1 MSMSESFDF
10 ENTIEDK
17 DCSFNNG
24 RKKPEITKT
33 KMYLLLLQMLGSVVA
48 YNIINKVQNV
58 QVSPTGRIFDHP
70 YLQAAISCVGHL
82 IGFAHYKVLQIRN
95 RATDEGKIFP
105 KKLIWIPSCLDLFE
119 HVTRNIAVTLIAAS
133 AAQMLK
139 STTVVFAALLSVFY
153 LKNKLYR
160 HHNSA
165 IILIILGTALV
176 GFALVVEGG
185 DNNKSKSLI
194 TGIILMLIG

>member
-1 MSMSESFDF
+1 MSKSESFDF

-70 YLQAAISCVGHL
+70 YLQAAISCLGHL

-95 RATDEGKIFP
+95 KATDEGKIFP

-139 STTVVFAALLSVFY
+139 SSTVVFAALLSVFY
-153 LKNKLYR
+153 LKN
-160 HHNSA
+160 
-165 IILIILGTALV
+165 
-176 GFALVVEGG
+176 
-185 DNNKSKSLI
+185 
-194 TGIILMLIG
+194 

>member
-1 MSMSESFDF
+1 MQKSD
-10 ENTIEDK
+10 
-17 DCSFNNG
+17 
-24 RKKPEITKT
+24 
-33 KMYLLLLQMLGSVVA
+33 
-48 YNIINKVQNV
+48 
-58 QVSPTGRIFDHP
+58 TGRVFDHP

-82 IGFAHYKVLQIRN
+82 IGFAHYKELKIRN
-95 RATDEGKIFP
+95 KVTDEAKMFP

-139 STTVVFAALLSVFY
+139 STSVVFAALLSVFY

-165 IILIILGTALV
+165 IFLIIVGTGLV

-185 DNNKSKSLI
+185 DSNKSKSLI